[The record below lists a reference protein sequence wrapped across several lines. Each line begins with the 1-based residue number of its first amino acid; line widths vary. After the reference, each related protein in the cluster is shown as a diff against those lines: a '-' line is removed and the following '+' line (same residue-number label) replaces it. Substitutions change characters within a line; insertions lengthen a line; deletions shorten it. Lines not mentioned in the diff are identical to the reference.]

1 LKKVLGILLMLIL
14 VFSLVSCTADD
25 DNEETPSET
34 PPEGIEGVFGTLDI
48 YRPPTQNINTY
59 VHYDEWEDYMKDI
72 YGIDIRIHNISPMYQ
87 YDITVATYYTNAIKE
102 DKVKGL
108 IEIRQWEIQNL
119 IELMKQGLIL
129 PLDDYLADNSV
140 YQGLPGAMRKAFV
153 MPDGQTWAIA
163 TNSPFGLYSRKL
175 RKDWVDALDLDL
187 PSSLTELYDL
197 SRAFAYEDPNGN
209 DINDEHGM
217 DYDSRRGARPFM
229 DIFLAN
235 GCYLSN
241 NGNSSFSYDYSTDSY
256 EDAVLKPGM
265 RDSLEFIKALHDDGL
280 LHANNSWDF
289 AKSDLSGN
297 FMSLSLV
304 TDYRVIEI
312 EDWYEVY
319 TLSENSVSVM
329 GIRPYKMFAM
339 TSNTENPTATINSF
353 VDIFLSDT
361 NGMARGNYGIEGQ
374 SYTFEDKTLKCLY
387 GEDGSDMSRFIAE
400 NISLTH
406 FNLNLLIEDGITLID
421 PQWFDISI
429 EGAIRE
435 TKLYNKFYDEGS
447 LFFDSDFMYD
457 GGKTGI
463 ETRFSESFSEFMLNI
478 DSVSIDD
485 FLADYI
491 KDARTAGFDDILDSY
506 NTTAGK
512 QASYRYD

>member
-175 RKDWVDALDLDL
+175 R
-187 PSSLTELYDL
+187 
-197 SRAFAYEDPNGN
+197 
-209 DINDEHGM
+209 
-217 DYDSRRGARPFM
+217 
-229 DIFLAN
+229 
-235 GCYLSN
+235 
-241 NGNSSFSYDYSTDSY
+241 
-256 EDAVLKPGM
+256 
-265 RDSLEFIKALHDDGL
+265 
-280 LHANNSWDF
+280 
-289 AKSDLSGN
+289 
-297 FMSLSLV
+297 
-304 TDYRVIEI
+304 
-312 EDWYEVY
+312 
-319 TLSENSVSVM
+319 
-329 GIRPYKMFAM
+329 
-339 TSNTENPTATINSF
+339 
-353 VDIFLSDT
+353 
-361 NGMARGNYGIEGQ
+361 
-374 SYTFEDKTLKCLY
+374 
-387 GEDGSDMSRFIAE
+387 
-400 NISLTH
+400 
-406 FNLNLLIEDGITLID
+406 
-421 PQWFDISI
+421 
-429 EGAIRE
+429 
-435 TKLYNKFYDEGS
+435 
-447 LFFDSDFMYD
+447 
-457 GGKTGI
+457 
-463 ETRFSESFSEFMLNI
+463 
-478 DSVSIDD
+478 
-485 FLADYI
+485 
-491 KDARTAGFDDILDSY
+491 
-506 NTTAGK
+506 
-512 QASYRYD
+512 